1 MKKMTPKTIDM
12 LREELKVILKEPL
25 ENLGFRFELGNASYD
40 DDSVKFTGFRISCLD
55 ALNEDQKALA
65 RELEWRESQSWV
77 LSLDRDRVATINGM
91 DFKLYGYKPRRRK
104 NPFLIQ
110 KTDGSAI
117 HMCSEDIAEKF
128 FGIEGSQE
136 LGTLTQTNLEGVKI
150 S

>member
-12 LREELKVILKEPL
+12 LREELEVILKEPL
-25 ENLGFRFELGNASYD
+25 KNLGFRFELGNARYD

-55 ALNEDQKALA
+55 ALNEEQKALA
-65 RELEWRESQSWV
+65 TELKWRDSQSWV
-77 LSLDRDRVATINGM
+77 LSLDIEKVATINRKQ
-91 DFKLYGYKPRRRK
+91 FKLYGHKPRRRK

-110 KTDGSAI
+110 NIDNGNI

-128 FGIEGSQE
+128 FGIEGSKE